1 MIYNSIKKIISL
13 LMIASIVVS
22 QSERIVISVA
32 DISSTNISPIE
43 EVNIRDRIEAEISN
57 IKSLQL
63 VSYLERQEVID
74 EIEFQ
79 QSCVSQECAAK
90 VGAMLGGVDM
100 IPPH

>member
-13 LMIASIVVS
+13 LIIASIVVS

-63 VSYLERQEVID
+63 VSYLERQEV
-74 EIEFQ
+74 ERVLLNF
-79 QSCVSQECAAK
+79 
-90 VGAMLGGVDM
+90 L
-100 IPPH
+100 